1 MAISYKTVLITS
13 AAVALTLV
21 TQAASA
27 LSSGCSGWN
36 TSATSDGV
44 LASNQAFSQWEVATV
59 SFTHISGTSPNN
71 YTYTYT
77 DNIDAGNSLP
87 VKSGSTVIGETVT
100 LSLQIPNDTTSGRL
114 LMHGPGAQY
123 NITVT
128 CVAGAAPVAPT
139 PESVSSASTTPTVI
153 AAISRS
159 QTSIIQKNI
168 KSRVSSVISAAS
180 RSAVGGVAGV
190 EASTIAPLNISHIH
204 NENAGLSS
212 GFEFSDH
219 DANSITDS
227 SDALR
232 RFAMMGSFDSSTGN
246 GLAALGLG
254 PADRGSVGGAGG
266 VDARSGLYSDSPFT
280 VWGHGSFTSV
290 DNDYVSGTTD
300 NRYDGDVW
308 GYNIGLD
315 YRFTETLTAGVT
327 MGYNDTD
334 LTTAFN
340 QGRYKEQ
347 GWVISPYAIYRPL
360 QGLAIVAEFGFGQ
373 GDIDVTRNN
382 DTVTGST
389 DSDLWYG
396 SLTSTYTA
404 RPVETLPFSL
414 TSSVAFVAAR
424 KTVEGYTESDGRF
437 VEGTHVDT
445 QQINPAIEVAYE
457 FAPTGSLIV
466 TPFFSTELIY
476 DFTDTINDDKAA
488 FNIGGGVRLSDRATG
503 LNAALEANYLAGR
516 SDYTEYTISG
526 TLAYGFAIS
535 NDEGRP
541 LGFVKPFFGS
551 QLDEYG
557 IYRLRGGFG
566 YSFGDLNGELA
577 MSHMVS
583 EADDDNDNYRD
594 TSSIVLSL
602 SMPL

>member
-1 MAISYKTVLITS
+1 MTTSYKTVLTTL
-13 AAVALTLV
+13 AAVALALV

-36 TSATSDGV
+36 ASVTSDGAV
-44 LASNQAFSQWEVATV
+44 ASNQAFSQWEVVTV
-59 SFTHISGTSPNN
+59 SFTHASGASPNN
-71 YTYTYT
+71 YSYTYT
-77 DNIDAGNSLP
+77 DNVDGANSLP
-87 VKSGSTVIGETVT
+87 PKTGSTVIGETVT
-100 LSLQIPNDTTSGRL
+100 LSLQIPNDTTAGTL

-123 NITVT
+123 NITLT
-128 CVAGAAPVAPT
+128 CAAGSAPVAPT
-139 PESVSSASTTPTVI
+139 PESVSSAGTTPTVI

-180 RSAVGGVAGV
+180 SSVVSSSEVGGVTLSKLGNTY
-190 EASTIAPLNISHIH
+190 SKNT
-204 NENAGLSS
+204 GLSY
-212 GFEFSDH
+212 GFEFADRDSG
-219 DANSITDS
+219 SITDS
-227 SDALR
+227 GDALR

-246 GLAALGLG
+246 GLAAFGFE
-254 PADRGSVGGAGG
+254 ATDRGSVSGTGG
-266 VDARSGLYSDSPFT
+266 VDSRSGLNFDSPFT
-280 VWGHGSFTSV
+280 IWGHGSFTSV

-315 YRFTETLTAGVT
+315 YRFTETLTAGLTV
-327 MGYNDTD
+327 GYNDTD

-340 QGRYKEQ
+340 DGSYKEQ

-373 GDIDVTRNN
+373 GNIDVTRNN
-382 DTVTGST
+382 DTVKGST

-396 SLTSTYTA
+396 SLSSTYTI

-414 TSSVAFVAAR
+414 TSSVAFLAAR
-424 KTVEGYTESDGRF
+424 KTVESYIESDGRF
-437 VEGTHVDT
+437 VSGTQADT
-445 QQINPAIEVAYE
+445 LQINPAIEMAYD
-457 FAPTGSLIV
+457 FTPTGNIIV

-476 DFTDTINDDKAA
+476 DFTDAINDDKTA
-488 FNIGGGVRLSDRATG
+488 FNIGGGLRLFDSETG
-503 LNAALEANYLAGR
+503 LNAALEATYLAGR

-526 TLAYGFAIS
+526 TLAYGFAIRS
-535 NDEGRP
+535 DDGGH
-541 LGFVKPFFGS
+541 LGFVKPFFGGG
-551 QLDEYG
+551 LDQYG
-557 IYRLRGGFG
+557 VYRLRTGFG

-583 EADDDNDNYRD
+583 DADDDNDNYGD
-594 TSSIVLSL
+594 TSSILLSL
-602 SMPL
+602 SIPL